1 MATDKTDEHFDVS
14 LYLLEHVEDAKRATR
29 PYQCFLQ
36 AQHLLACENIQ
47 GAVLLLELAVA
58 AGITEAKNDLGLI
71 LRNGLGGVLKDEPR
85 ALVLLKEANDEGFG
99 GATGSLIFGSPSDD

>member
-1 MATDKTDEHFDVS
+1 MATVKTAEHFDAS
-14 LYLLEHVEDAKRATR
+14 LYLLEHVEDAKRANQHYR
-29 PYQCFLQ
+29 YFLQ
-36 AQHLLACENIQ
+36 AQKLLACKNIQ

-71 LRNGLGGVLKDEPR
+71 LRYGLGGVLADEPR

-99 GATGSLIFGSPSDD
+99 GATGSLIFGSPRE